1 METLKQTIEARQ
13 KEAQRQPDDTL
24 VWLIAGGMLLRALL
38 ALQTIKGN
46 RTQYVAYYT
55 QGMSDRAH
63 QARELLDD
71 VERALEEEQLCVW
84 FQPQYDAGG
93 QLAGAEALVRWQHPE

>member
-1 METLKQTIEARQ
+1 
-13 KEAQRQPDDTL
+13 
-24 VWLIAGGMLLRALL
+24 
-38 ALQTIKGN
+38 
-46 RTQYVAYYT
+46 
-55 QGMSDRAH
+55 MSDRAH

-93 QLAGAEALVRWQHPE
+93 QLAGAEALVRWQHPEKGMIPPGEFIPLLEYSNLITRVDRYVWEHTCRRLQRLSLIHI